1 MCAGKG
7 HSVCS
12 GFAEAHACII
22 DIVERFQLG
31 LMLSVIAVRNMI
43 EMSGSDLAFLP
54 KSFVKGKSLL
64 DTILSVRRPIPR
76 NCSRLLTFLH
86 SLFLSSFF
94 QRWLWTG

>member
-1 MCAGKG
+1 MTL
-7 HSVCS
+7 
-12 GFAEAHACII
+12 I

-64 DTILSVRRPIPR
+64 DTILSV
-76 NCSRLLTFLH
+76 SDLLLGTVLDY
-86 SLFLSSFF
+86 
-94 QRWLWTG
+94 

>member
-1 MCAGKG
+1 VL
-7 HSVCS
+7 ST
-12 GFAEAHACII
+12 

-64 DTILSVRRPIPR
+64 DTILSVCDSHLYCPPPADATVFISP
-76 NCSRLLTFLH
+76 SL
-86 SLFLSSFF
+86 SLFCQKWRS
-94 QRWLWTG
+94 TG